1 MAVRWPLIRPPAT
14 SESPSLPVDPQLPT
28 MLASALKQ
36 TASKMT
42 AGKRAIS
49 SSAKRLGEDHHHE
62 HLLFE
67 GEFSKKWVG
76 GLTAFVIVGGIAVPM
91 IALKLQNWKHGF
103 PQQ

>member
-1 MAVRWPLIRPPAT
+1 MFAT
-14 SESPSLPVDPQLPT
+14 
-28 MLASALKQ
+28 ALKQ

-49 SSAKRLGEDHHHE
+49 SSAKRLAEDGHHHE
-62 HLLFE
+62 HLLWE
-67 GEFSKKWVG
+67 GDFSKKWVG
-76 GLTAFVIVGGIAVPM
+76 GLLLFIVVGGTAVPL